1 VSLICGV
8 RMERGKACP
17 DKDFASAGSRG
28 SAPGSRNCE
37 ALSTDAGRAG
47 GPARSSG
54 EAPVMGVERR
64 GRTIRAGEAVN
75 RRRLGGAG

>member
-1 VSLICGV
+1 MSLICGF

-17 DKDFASAGSRG
+17 DTDFAAVGSRG

-47 GPARSSG
+47 GPVRSSG
-54 EAPVMGVERR
+54 EATVMGVERR
-64 GRTIRAGEAVN
+64 GRTIRVDEAVN
-75 RRRLGGAG
+75 RRQPGGAG

>member
-17 DKDFASAGSRG
+17 DTAAPAARG
-28 SAPGSRNCE
+28 SAPSSKNCE

-47 GPARSSG
+47 GPVRSSG

-64 GRTIRAGEAVN
+64 DRTIRVTDAVN
-75 RRRLGGAG
+75 RRQPGGAG